1 LAIELLRRHAAAAA
15 GRRRAAGGRLR
26 AAVGRLPGLL
36 APLEPAITN
45 GAGPRG
51 RLAAA
56 LANVGGT
63 LAGAAVGTLAN
74 VGGAL
79 AGAAV
84 GRLALGALALV
95 PVEAPRR
102 RGEVVETLDVRL
114 VPSYL

>member
-1 LAIELLRRHAAAAA
+1 MCYRQLPLLTLA
-15 GRRRAAGGRLR
+15 
-26 AAVGRLPGLL
+26 LL
-36 APLEPAITN
+36 ARRVDAALPLERFQ
-45 GAGPRG
+45 GRG
-51 RLAAA
+51 DLLGQCGQRIAHGVERL
-56 LANVGGT
+56 LLYDNCTLCGVGGT
-63 LAGAAVGTLAN
+63 
-74 VGGAL
+74 L